1 MHIITNYD
9 NVFQKYVCIVDA
21 AHLFGRRETFRHVLM

>member
-21 AHLFGRRETFRHVLM
+21 AHSGVKLFDMY